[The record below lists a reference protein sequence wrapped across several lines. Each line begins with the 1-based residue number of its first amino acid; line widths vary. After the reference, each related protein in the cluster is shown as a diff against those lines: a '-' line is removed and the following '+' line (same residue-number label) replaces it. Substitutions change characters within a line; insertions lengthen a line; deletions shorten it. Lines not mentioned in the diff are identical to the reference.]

1 MSLLLIAGAAA
12 GSILALTAYRRR
24 ATADPAGTQASMSN
38 LRQAT
43 SVLLAVSNAAWAVM
57 DALQMLFRPQRPGLG
72 SGQQQG
78 SSMRIGRPAD
88 EAD

>member
-1 MSLLLIAGAAA
+1 M
-12 GSILALTAYRRR
+12 T
-24 ATADPAGTQASMSN
+24 N

-57 DALQMLFRPQRPGLG
+57 DALQMLFRPPVRPGLG
-72 SGQQQG
+72 SGQTQG

-88 EAD
+88 ELD